1 MDEAKRMAA
10 IRVIVR
16 LFGAQ
21 GPRIPSDPI
30 SIFSNHGEKQNKS
43 QAWGLEQA
51 CTLRINHVVH
61 VAFGPYERFRA
72 APRRIVG
79 IYVFNKHCFASK
91 LTECRWKVRGWEVL
105 RQSCASFIGSP
116 SAPLDCLV

>member
-1 MDEAKRMAA
+1 MAA

-21 GPRIPSDPI
+21 GPRTRSDPI

-61 VAFGPYERFRA
+61 VAFMKGSELFR
-72 APRRIVG
+72 G
-79 IYVFNKHCFASK
+79 E
-91 LTECRWKVRGWEVL
+91 LWEYMYSMGTAL
-105 RQSCASFIGSP
+105 HQN
-116 SAPLDCLV
+116 